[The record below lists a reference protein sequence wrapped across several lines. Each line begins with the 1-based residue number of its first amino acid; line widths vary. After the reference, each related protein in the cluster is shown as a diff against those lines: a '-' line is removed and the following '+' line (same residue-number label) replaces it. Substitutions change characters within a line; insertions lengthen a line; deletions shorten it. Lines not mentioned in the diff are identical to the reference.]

1 MRRVVFRAVSTIAY
15 SWEFTLLRRL
25 PGAGKA
31 RVAGR
36 FVIQA
41 ASAAEA
47 RREALAELAKRR
59 RESESR
65 WSLGVL
71 KPLTPQ
77 APGTSLFEVTFA
89 VWEATDD
96 RFLRRDVHTLAI
108 WAEDA
113 GAARRI
119 AQQDIQ
125 TASDYEPAWRIRQV
139 VRGVKRKRKRT

>member
-1 MRRVVFRAVSTIAY
+1 MSSVAY

-36 FVIQA
+36 FVIEAPTA
-41 ASAAEA
+41 ADA
-47 RREALAELAKRR
+47 RKEALAELEKRNDR
-59 RESESR
+59 ESR

-77 APGTSLFEVTFA
+77 APGTSLFKVTFA
-89 VWEATDD
+89 VWEATDE
-96 RFLRRDVHTLAI
+96 RFVRIDVHTLDV

-113 GAARRI
+113 AAARRI

-125 TASDYEPAWRIRQV
+125 VVADYKPAWRIRQV
-139 VRGVKRKRKRT
+139 TRGPARRRQRT

>member
-1 MRRVVFRAVSTIAY
+1 MSSVAY

-36 FVIQA
+36 LVIEA

-47 RREALAELAKRR
+47 RRAALAELAKRGDR
-59 RESESR
+59 ESR

-77 APGTSLFEVTFA
+77 APGTSLFRVTFA

-96 RFLRRDVHTLAI
+96 RFVRRDIHTLEV

-113 GAARRI
+113 AAARRI
-119 AQQDIQ
+119 GHQDIQ
-125 TASDYEPAWRIRQV
+125 LVEGYDPAWRVREVTRGPKRRRQ
-139 VRGVKRKRKRT
+139 RN

>member
-1 MRRVVFRAVSTIAY
+1 VSTVAY

-25 PGAGKA
+25 NTGGKA

-36 FVIQA
+36 LVIQA
-41 ASAAEA
+41 ASAADA
-47 RREALAELAKRR
+47 RRAALAELAKRR
-59 RESESR
+59 DRESR

-77 APGTSLFEVTFA
+77 APGTSLFQVTFA
-89 VWEATDD
+89 IWEATDD
-96 RFLRRDVHTLAI
+96 RFVRHDVHTLDV

-113 GAARRI
+113 AAARRI

-125 TASDYEPAWRIRQV
+125 LVEGYQPAWRIREV
-139 VRGVKRKRKRT
+139 ARGAKRRRQRS

>member
-1 MRRVVFRAVSTIAY
+1 MSTVAY

-25 PGAGKA
+25 NTGGKA

-36 FVIQA
+36 LVIQA
-41 ASAAEA
+41 ASATDA
-47 RREALAELAKRR
+47 RRAALAELAKRGDR
-59 RESESR
+59 DSR

-77 APGTSLFEVTFA
+77 APGTSVFHVTFA

-96 RFLRRDVHTLAI
+96 RFVRHDIHTLDV

-113 GAARRI
+113 SAARRI

-125 TASDYEPAWRIRQV
+125 LVEGYQPAWRVREV
-139 VRGVKRKRKRT
+139 VRGEKRRRPRS

>member
-1 MRRVVFRAVSTIAY
+1 M
-15 SWEFTLLRRL
+15 
-25 PGAGKA
+25 
-31 RVAGR
+31 
-36 FVIQA
+36 IQA
-41 ASAAEA
+41 PSAADA

-59 RESESR
+59 DRESR

-77 APGTSLFEVTFA
+77 APGTSLFHVTFA

-96 RFLRRDVHTLAI
+96 RFVRTDVHTLEV

-125 TASDYEPAWRIRQV
+125 TAADYTPSWRIRQV
-139 VRGVKRKRKRT
+139 ARGTKRRRHHT

>member
-1 MRRVVFRAVSTIAY
+1 VSTAAY

-25 PGAGKA
+25 PGTHKA

-36 FVIQA
+36 LVI
-41 ASAAEA
+41 EA
-47 RREALAELAKRR
+47 PCADDARELAMRELAERAVADT
-59 RESESR
+59 SA

-71 KPLTPQ
+71 KPLTPK
-77 APGTSLFEVTFA
+77 APGTHLFAVTFA

-96 RFLRRDVHTLAI
+96 RFVRHDIHRLEV

-113 GAARRI
+113 TNARRI

-125 TASDYEPAWRIRQV
+125 TLPGYAPAWRIREV
-139 VRGVKRKRKRT
+139 SAVGRRPLRRRRPAK

>member
-1 MRRVVFRAVSTIAY
+1 MSTAAY

-36 FVIQA
+36 YVIEA
-41 ASAAEA
+41 PSAADA
-47 RREALAELAKRR
+47 RRAALDELARR
-59 RESESR
+59 TESGSR

-77 APGTSLFEVTFA
+77 APGTSLFRVTFA

-96 RFLRRDVHTLAI
+96 RFVRRDVHTLDV

-113 GAARRI
+113 ASARRI

-125 TASDYEPAWRIRQV
+125 AVGDYQPAWRIREV
-139 VRGVKRKRKRT
+139 ARGGARRRQRR

>member
-1 MRRVVFRAVSTIAY
+1 MSSVAY

-36 FVIQA
+36 LVIEA

-47 RREALAELAKRR
+47 RRAALAELAKRGDR
-59 RESESR
+59 ESR

-77 APGTSLFEVTFA
+77 APGTSLFRVTFA

-96 RFLRRDVHTLAI
+96 RFVRHDIHTLEV

-113 GAARRI
+113 AAARRI
-119 AQQDIQ
+119 GHQDIQ
-125 TASDYEPAWRIRQV
+125 LVEGYDPAWRVREVTRGPKRRRQ
-139 VRGVKRKRKRT
+139 RS

>member
-1 MRRVVFRAVSTIAY
+1 VSTVAY

-25 PGAGKA
+25 NTGGKA

-36 FVIQA
+36 LVIQA
-41 ASAAEA
+41 ASATEA
-47 RREALAELAKRR
+47 RRAALAELAKRGDR
-59 RESESR
+59 DSR

-77 APGTSLFEVTFA
+77 APGTSLFHVTFA

-96 RFLRRDVHTLAI
+96 RFVRHDIHTLDV

-113 GAARRI
+113 AAARRI

-125 TASDYEPAWRIRQV
+125 RIDGYQPAWRVREVARGGKRRRQ
-139 VRGVKRKRKRT
+139 RS

>member
-1 MRRVVFRAVSTIAY
+1 MDVSSVAY

-36 FVIQA
+36 LVIQA
-41 ASAAEA
+41 ASAADA
-47 RREALAELAKRR
+47 RREALTELAKRR
-59 RESESR
+59 DRDSR

-77 APGTSLFEVTFA
+77 APGTNLFAVTFA

-96 RFLRRDVHTLAI
+96 RFLRRDVHTSEV

-125 TASDYEPAWRIRQV
+125 ATELYDPSWRIRQV
-139 VRGVKRKRKRT
+139 VRAPRRRRKRS

>member
-1 MRRVVFRAVSTIAY
+1 MSSVAY

-36 FVIQA
+36 LVIEA

-47 RREALAELAKRR
+47 RRAALAELAKRGDR
-59 RESESR
+59 ESR

-77 APGTSLFEVTFA
+77 APGTSLFRVTFA

-96 RFLRRDVHTLAI
+96 RFVRRDIHTLEV

-113 GAARRI
+113 AAARRI
-119 AQQDIQ
+119 GHQDIQ
-125 TASDYEPAWRIRQV
+125 LVDGYDPAWRVREVTRGPKRRRQ
-139 VRGVKRKRKRT
+139 RS

>member
-1 MRRVVFRAVSTIAY
+1 VSTVAY

-25 PGAGKA
+25 NTGGKA

-36 FVIQA
+36 LVIQA
-41 ASAAEA
+41 ASATDA
-47 RREALAELAKRR
+47 RRAALAELAKRGDR
-59 RESESR
+59 DSR

-77 APGTSLFEVTFA
+77 APGTSVFHVTFA

-96 RFLRRDVHTLAI
+96 RFVRHDVHTLDV
-108 WAEDA
+108 WDEDA
-113 GAARRI
+113 AAARRI

-125 TASDYEPAWRIRQV
+125 LVEGYQPAWRVREV
-139 VRGVKRKRKRT
+139 VRGEKRRRPRS

>member
-1 MRRVVFRAVSTIAY
+1 VSEAVSTIAY

-36 FVIQA
+36 FVIEA
-41 ASAAEA
+41 PSAADA
-47 RREALAELAKRR
+47 RREAMAELAKRG
-59 RESESR
+59 EGESR
-65 WSLGVL
+65 WSLGVI

-77 APGTSLFEVTFA
+77 APGTSLFAVTFA

-96 RFLRRDVHTLAI
+96 RFVRRDVHTSEV

-125 TASDYEPAWRIRQV
+125 ATGNYDPAWRIRQV
-139 VRGVKRKRKRT
+139 VRGPERRRKRH

>member
-1 MRRVVFRAVSTIAY
+1 MSSIAY

-41 ASAAEA
+41 ASAADA
-47 RREALAELAKRR
+47 RCAALAELARR
-59 RESESR
+59 REGESR

-77 APGTSLFEVTFA
+77 APGTSLFDVTFA
-89 VWEATDD
+89 IWEATDD
-96 RFLRRDVHTLAI
+96 RFLRKDVHTVEV

-125 TASDYEPAWRIRQV
+125 ATAEYNPAWRIRQV
-139 VRGVKRKRKRT
+139 VRGAKRKRKRT

>member
-1 MRRVVFRAVSTIAY
+1 MSSVAY

-36 FVIQA
+36 LVIQA
-41 ASAAEA
+41 ASAADA
-47 RREALAELAKRR
+47 RRAALAELAKRR
-59 RESESR
+59 DRDSR

-71 KPLTPQ
+71 KPLTPR
-77 APGTSLFEVTFA
+77 APGTSLFDVTFA

-96 RFLRRDVHTLAI
+96 RFLRRDVHTLEV

-125 TASDYEPAWRIRQV
+125 TAAEYDPAWRIRQV
-139 VRGVKRKRKRT
+139 VRGAERKRKRG

>member
-1 MRRVVFRAVSTIAY
+1 MTSIAY

-36 FVIQA
+36 LVIEA
-41 ASAAEA
+41 ASAADA
-47 RREALAELAKRR
+47 RRQALAELARR
-59 RESESR
+59 RDRDSR

-77 APGTSLFEVTFA
+77 APGTNLFEVTFA

-96 RFLRRDVHTLAI
+96 RFLRRDVFTLEV

-125 TASDYEPAWRIRQV
+125 THGEYDPAWRIRQV
-139 VRGVKRKRKRT
+139 VRGVRRKRKRS

>member
-1 MRRVVFRAVSTIAY
+1 MSSVAH

-41 ASAAEA
+41 ASAADA
-47 RREALAELAKRR
+47 RRAALAELAKRR
-59 RESESR
+59 DRESR

-77 APGTSLFEVTFA
+77 APGTNLFDITFA
-89 VWEATDD
+89 VWEATYD
-96 RFLRRDVHTLAI
+96 RFVRRDVHVLAV

-119 AQQDIQ
+119 AQQDVQAI
-125 TASDYEPAWRIRQV
+125 SEYDPAWRIRQV
-139 VRGVKRKRKRT
+139 ARGAKRRRQRS

>member
-1 MRRVVFRAVSTIAY
+1 VSRVVSDAVSSVAY

-25 PGAGKA
+25 PGAGKP

-41 ASAAEA
+41 PTAADA
-47 RREALAELAKRR
+47 RREAMAELAKRR
-59 RESESR
+59 EGESR

-77 APGTSLFEVTFA
+77 APGTSPFAVTFA
-89 VWEATDD
+89 VWEAADD
-96 RFLRRDVHTLAI
+96 RFVRRDVHTLEV

-125 TASDYEPAWRIRQV
+125 TAADYNPAWRIRQV
-139 VRGVKRKRKRT
+139 VRGEMRRRKRT

>member
-1 MRRVVFRAVSTIAY
+1 MSSVAY

-25 PGAGKA
+25 PDGGKA

-36 FVIQA
+36 FVVQA

-47 RREALAELAKRR
+47 RRAALAELAKRR
-59 RESESR
+59 DRESR
-65 WSLGVL
+65 WSLGVM

-77 APGTSLFEVTFA
+77 APGTSLFRVTFA

-96 RFLRRDVHTLAI
+96 RFVRRDVHTLDV

-113 GAARRI
+113 AAARRI
-119 AQQDIQ
+119 AQHDIQ
-125 TASDYEPAWRIRQV
+125 TVDGYRPAWRIRAV
-139 VRGVKRKRKRT
+139 ERGARRRRHTT

>member
-1 MRRVVFRAVSTIAY
+1 MSTVAY

-25 PGAGKA
+25 NTGGKA

-36 FVIQA
+36 LVIQA
-41 ASAAEA
+41 ASAADA
-47 RREALAELAKRR
+47 RRAALAELAKRGDR
-59 RESESR
+59 ESR

-77 APGTSLFEVTFA
+77 APGTSLFQVTFA

-96 RFLRRDVHTLAI
+96 RFVRRDVHSLAV

-113 GAARRI
+113 GTARRI

-125 TASDYEPAWRIRQV
+125 IIDGYLPAWRIRQV
-139 VRGVKRKRKRT
+139 TRGSKRRRQRN

>member
-1 MRRVVFRAVSTIAY
+1 MSSIAY

-41 ASAAEA
+41 ASAADA

-59 RESESR
+59 EGESR
-65 WSLGVL
+65 WSLGVI

-77 APGTSLFEVTFA
+77 APGTSLFSVTFA

-96 RFLRRDVHTLAI
+96 RFVRRDVHSLEV

-119 AQQDIQ
+119 AQQDAQAIPEYDP
-125 TASDYEPAWRIRQV
+125 SWRIRQV
-139 VRGVKRKRKRT
+139 ARSVKRGRRRS

>member
-1 MRRVVFRAVSTIAY
+1 MSSIAY

-36 FVIQA
+36 LVIQA
-41 ASAAEA
+41 ASAADA
-47 RREALAELAKRR
+47 RRSALAELAKRR
-59 RESESR
+59 DRDSR

-71 KPLTPQ
+71 KPLTPK
-77 APGTSLFEVTFA
+77 APGTSLFAVTFA

-96 RFLRRDVHTLAI
+96 RFLRRDVHTLEV

-113 GAARRI
+113 GSARRI
-119 AQQDIQ
+119 AQQDVQ
-125 TASDYEPAWRIRQV
+125 AASEYDPAWRIRQV
-139 VRGVKRKRKRT
+139 IRGVKRKRKRT

>member
-1 MRRVVFRAVSTIAY
+1 VSSVAY

-36 FVIQA
+36 FVIEA
-41 ASAAEA
+41 ANAAEA
-47 RREALAELAKRR
+47 RRAALAELAKRGDR
-59 RESESR
+59 ESR

-77 APGTSLFEVTFA
+77 APGTSLFRVTFA
-89 VWEATDD
+89 IWEATDD
-96 RFLRRDVHTLAI
+96 RFVRRDIHTLDV

-113 GAARRI
+113 AAARRI
-119 AQQDIQ
+119 AHQDIQ
-125 TASDYEPAWRIRQV
+125 LVPGYDPAWRVREVTRGSKRRRQ
-139 VRGVKRKRKRT
+139 RP

>member
-1 MRRVVFRAVSTIAY
+1 MSSIEY

-31 RVAGR
+31 RVVGR

-41 ASAAEA
+41 ASAADA
-47 RREALAELAKRR
+47 RREALAKLATRH
-59 RESESR
+59 ESESR

-96 RFLRRDVHTLAI
+96 RFLRRDVHTLTV

-125 TASDYEPAWRIRQV
+125 AAGEYDPAWRIRQV
-139 VRGVKRKRKRT
+139 VRGVKRKRKHT

>member
-1 MRRVVFRAVSTIAY
+1 M
-15 SWEFTLLRRL
+15 

-36 FVIQA
+36 LVIQA
-41 ASAAEA
+41 ASAADA
-47 RREALAELAKRR
+47 RREALAELARR
-59 RESESR
+59 RDRDSR

-77 APGTSLFEVTFA
+77 APGTSLFSVTFA

-96 RFLRRDVHTLAI
+96 RFLRRDVHSLDV

-125 TASDYEPAWRIRQV
+125 AAAEYDPAWRIRQV
-139 VRGVKRKRKRT
+139 VRRAKRRRKRS

>member
-1 MRRVVFRAVSTIAY
+1 MSSIAY

-41 ASAAEA
+41 ASAADA
-47 RREALAELAKRR
+47 RRAALIELAKRR
-59 RESESR
+59 EGESR

-96 RFLRRDVHTLAI
+96 RFLRRDVHTFEV

-125 TASDYEPAWRIRQV
+125 AAAEYDPSWRIRQV
-139 VRGVKRKRKRT
+139 VRGAKRKRKRT

>member
-1 MRRVVFRAVSTIAY
+1 MRRVVFRAVSSIAY

-41 ASAAEA
+41 ASAADA

-59 RESESR
+59 ESESR
-65 WSLGVL
+65 WSIGVL

-96 RFLRRDVHTLAI
+96 RFLRRDVHTLEV

-125 TASDYEPAWRIRQV
+125 TAGEYDPAWRIRQV

>member
-1 MRRVVFRAVSTIAY
+1 MSSVAY

-36 FVIQA
+36 YVIQA
-41 ASAAEA
+41 ATAADA
-47 RREALAELAKRR
+47 RREALAELDKHRDR
-59 RESESR
+59 ESR

-77 APGTSLFEVTFA
+77 APGTSLFTVTFA

-96 RFLRRDVHTLAI
+96 RFVRNDVHVLEV

-119 AQQDIQ
+119 AQQDVQAQ
-125 TASDYEPAWRIRQV
+125 TAYTPSWRIRQV
-139 VRGVKRKRKRT
+139 TRAGKRRRQRT